1 MIFMNKT
8 TLLTIAVVVLFLLNI
23 GVISFLIMN
32 KPPRPEGG
40 EGPKRIIIE
49 RLRFNK
55 EQADRYEELI
65 EKHKSEIGPIN
76 DEIAAAKN
84 RLYKT
89 LPSPDPVKE
98 DSLTAAIGRLQER
111 IEHIHF
117 QHFLAIKQLCRTDQI
132 SDFDALT
139 NDLSEYFS
147 PKERRPK

>member
-8 TLLTIAVVVLFLLNI
+8 TLLTIAAVVLFLLNI

-32 KPPRPEGG
+32 KPPRPGE

-49 RLRFNK
+49 RLRFNT
-55 EQADRYEELI
+55 EQADRYEDLI
-65 EKHKSEIGPIN
+65 EQHKREIGPIN
-76 DEIAAAKN
+76 DEIAATKN
-84 RLYKT
+84 QLYKT

-98 DSLTAAIGRLQER
+98 DSLTALIGRLQER
-111 IEHIHF
+111 MEHIHYR
-117 QHFLAIKQLCRTDQI
+117 HFLAIKQLCRADQRN
-132 SDFDALT
+132 DFDALT